1 MIVSLHQSHALHTL
15 EVHMSLAAQTAKQEF
30 NFLKT
35 LSSLWSW
42 IFLGI
47 LIVFFEVWA
56 RAIGTTF
63 LFNLTSV
70 QSILLAAVQPL
81 LIALGM
87 TLVIIAGGIDLSVG
101 FTVGL
106 AAVTGSLVMQALDP
120 SLPALLSLLIS
131 IVVALLTAAV
141 VGVVNGILIARLK
154 VPAFIGTLGMYGV
167 ARGVAFLISSG
178 TPVPVE
184 NKLNTFLGNENA
196 LWIVPIPVLITVIIA
211 FVMHYVLSRT
221 KFGQYTYA
229 IGGNKNAA
237 LRAGVNVDQH
247 TILLYVLTA
256 LLAGVAGVIYT
267 GRFTAGAAQAGEPTL
282 LNAIAAVVIGGASLF
297 GGEGTITGTVI
308 GALIIAVIEFG
319 LVFINVAPFWQF
331 IAVGAVI
338 ILSVL
343 VDQARRSVEKS

>member
-1 MIVSLHQSHALHTL
+1 
-15 EVHMSLAAQTAKQEF
+15 MSLAAPPKTRTEASSL
-30 NFLKT
+30 LKT
-35 LSSLWSW
+35 ISNMWSW
-42 IFLGI
+42 LFLAF

-56 RAIGTTF
+56 RLSFGQTF

-70 QSILLAAVQPL
+70 QSILLATVQPL
-81 LIALGM
+81 LIGLGM

-106 AAVTGSLVMQALDP
+106 SAVVGSLVMQGLG
-120 SLPALLSLLIS
+120 SSVPALLALLIS
-131 IVVALLTAAV
+131 IVVALLAAMV
-141 VGVVNGILIARLK
+141 VGFVNGVLIARLK

-167 ARGVAFLISSG
+167 ARGVAFLISAG
-178 TPVPVE
+178 TPVPVD
-184 NKLNTFLGNENA
+184 NKLNAALGNDYA
-196 LWIVPIPVLITVIIA
+196 LWIIPIPVLITAVIV

-221 KFGQYTYA
+221 RFGQYTYA

-237 LRAGVNVDQH
+237 IRAGINVDRH
-247 TILLYVLTA
+247 TIALYILTA
-256 LLAGVAGVIYT
+256 MLAGVAGVIYT

-282 LNAIAAVVIGGASLF
+282 LDAIAAVVIGGASLF
-297 GGEGTITGTVI
+297 GGEGTIKGTVI
-308 GALIIAVIEFG
+308 GALIIAVIQFG

-343 VDQARRSVEKS
+343 VDQARRSVVRS